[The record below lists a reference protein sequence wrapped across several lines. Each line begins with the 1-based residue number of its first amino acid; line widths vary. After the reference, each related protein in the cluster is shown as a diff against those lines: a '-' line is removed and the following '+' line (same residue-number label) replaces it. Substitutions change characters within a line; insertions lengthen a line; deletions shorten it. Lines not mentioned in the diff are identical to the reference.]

1 MTIDMALVMEQNEHL
16 GEDQLES
23 YSIGNLAEPDAVCLE
38 QHVLICEACQDRLA
52 GSDSWVRSI
61 RRAALKRIQLPERAW
76 AAWSL
81 PRLVPV
87 LAALILIVVAA
98 AVALRFTGQSP
109 VAPLA
114 VALEATRG
122 PAVSAR
128 VPPLRPLLLEPS
140 LEGLRSLD
148 RYHLEIVDR
157 FGKEVWRADYASI
170 PGGAFGVSMP
180 GLSSGTY
187 FVRLYDNSRTLLRE
201 FAVEARDSH

>member
-1 MTIDMALVMEQNEHL
+1 LTIDMTLVMEQNEHL

-38 QHVLICEACQDRLA
+38 EHVLICETCQDRLA
-52 GSDSWVRSI
+52 GSDSRVRAI
-61 RRAALKRIQLPERAW
+61 RRAALKRIQVPERGW

-81 PRLVPV
+81 TRLAPV
-87 LAALILIVVAA
+87 LAALVLIVASG
-98 AVALRFTGQSP
+98 VALRFSRQSA

-128 VPPLRPLLLEPS
+128 VPALRPLLLEPG
-140 LEGLRSLD
+140 LEGLRPLD

-157 FGKEVWRADYASI
+157 VGNEVWRADCAPV
-170 PGGAFGVSMP
+170 PGRTSTVFMP
-180 GLSSGTY
+180 GLSPGAY
-187 FVRLYDNSRTLLRE
+187 FVRLYDDSRTLLRE
-201 FAVEARDSH
+201 FAVEARDSR

>member
-1 MTIDMALVMEQNEHL
+1 LTIDMTLVMEQNEHL

-23 YSIGNLAEPDAVCLE
+23 YSIGNLAERDAVHVE
-38 QHVLICEACQDRLA
+38 EHVLICETCQDRLA

-61 RRAALKRIQLPERAW
+61 KRAALKRIQFPELAW
-76 AAWSL
+76 AAWSI

-87 LAALILIVVAA
+87 LAALILILAA
-98 AVALRFTGQSP
+98 AVALRFSRQSA

-114 VALEATRG
+114 VMLEATRG
-122 PAVSAR
+122 PAVAAR
-128 VPPLRPLLLEPS
+128 VPALHPLTLEPG
-140 LEGLRSLD
+140 LEGLRPLD

-157 FGKEVWRADYASI
+157 LGKEVWRADYAPVQGS
-170 PGGAFGVSMP
+170 ASSVFMP
-180 GLSSGTY
+180 GLSPGTY

>member
-1 MTIDMALVMEQNEHL
+1 LTIDMTLVMEQNEHL

-38 QHVLICEACQDRLA
+38 EHVLICEACQDRLA
-52 GSDSWVRSI
+52 ASDSWVRFI

-87 LAALILIVVAA
+87 LAALILIVAA
-98 AVALRFTGQSP
+98 AVALRITRQSA

-128 VPPLRPLLLEPS
+128 VPALRPLMLEPG
-140 LEGLRSLD
+140 LEGLRPLD
-148 RYHLEIVDR
+148 RYHLEIVDLL
-157 FGKEVWRADYASI
+157 GNEMWRADYAPV
-170 PGGAFGVSMP
+170 PGGASGVFMP
-180 GLSSGTY
+180 GLSPGTY
-187 FVRLYDNSRTLLRE
+187 FVRLYDESRVLLRE
-201 FAVEARDSH
+201 FALEARNSH